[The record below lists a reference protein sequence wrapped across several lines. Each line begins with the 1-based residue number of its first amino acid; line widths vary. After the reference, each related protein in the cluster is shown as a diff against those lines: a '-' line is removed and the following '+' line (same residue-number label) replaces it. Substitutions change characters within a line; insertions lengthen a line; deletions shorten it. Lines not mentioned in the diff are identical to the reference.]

1 MSFYTNLYR
10 FKNNIFYRGYSNN
23 GDRVIKKE
31 HFKPTFY
38 VNTRQPSK
46 FKSLDGVN
54 VMPVSFESMYQAN
67 QWKRENENTSGR
79 NIYGN
84 TRFISQYAMEK
95 FPGEIKF
102 DRNMINVGTFDIETD
117 YDDGFPYPEL
127 ADHTI

>member
-67 QWKRENENTSGR
+67 QWKRENENTSG
-79 NIYGN
+79 
-84 TRFISQYAMEK
+84 
-95 FPGEIKF
+95 
-102 DRNMINVGTFDIETD
+102 
-117 YDDGFPYPEL
+117 
-127 ADHTI
+127 